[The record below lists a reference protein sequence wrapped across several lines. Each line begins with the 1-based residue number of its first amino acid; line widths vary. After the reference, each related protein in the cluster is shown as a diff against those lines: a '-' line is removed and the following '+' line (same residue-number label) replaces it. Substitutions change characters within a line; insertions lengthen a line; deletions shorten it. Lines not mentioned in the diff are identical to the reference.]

1 MPTSRFAELDAELSR
16 STVKCK
22 VCRVIS
28 ELPAEDAA
36 YVRQMMAQPVAEKGH
51 AHIARVLAA
60 GGVIVSTST
69 LGDCR
74 TARHQ
79 RD

>member
-1 MPTSRFAELDAELSR
+1 MTSRFAEFDAELSR

-22 VCRVIS
+22 VCRTIS
-28 ELPAEDAA
+28 GLPAEDAA

-60 GGVIVSTST
+60 GGVVIHPST

-74 TARHQ
+74 MARHQ